1 MANPAV
7 YELVLIYFHY
17 ATVVQPNAHHIAKNK
32 ESCLMLS
39 IPAHIYPKHIYLH
52 L

>member
-17 ATVVQPNAHHIAKNK
+17 TIAVQPSAHHIAKNK
-32 ESCLMLS
+32 ESCLILA
-39 IPAHIYPKHIYLH
+39 IPAHIYPKYIYLH